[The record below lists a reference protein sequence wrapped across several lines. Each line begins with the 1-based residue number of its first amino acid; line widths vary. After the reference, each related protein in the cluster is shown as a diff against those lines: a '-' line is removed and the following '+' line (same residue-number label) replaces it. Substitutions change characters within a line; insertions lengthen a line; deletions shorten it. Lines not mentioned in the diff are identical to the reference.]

1 MLKILQIT
9 DMHILPEA
17 DETLMGVNTDESFAA
32 VLNQAF
38 RQHQHFDLI
47 LLTGDLAQT
56 PTPKSYQR
64 IINRLKAYNTACL
77 CLPGN
82 HDDTEVMNKVMN
94 NGNISSAKANKIE
107 NWQIICLNS
116 QIPGSADGALS
127 PAELEFLTR
136 QLEKHSTTPTLIAVH
151 HNCLPTE
158 CSWLDTMMIKNSEEF
173 LHIIRQ
179 HSQVKLVSTGHIH
192 QEMKRK
198 YHNIPIL
205 GTPASCFQF
214 KRESSQFAI
223 DNKPPG
229 YRVLN
234 LENDGSFS
242 TQVYWLDEIAPG
254 LNPALQGY

>member
-17 DETLMGVNTDESFAA
+17 DETLMGVNTDESFAT
-32 VLNQAF
+32 VLAQAF
-38 RQHQHFDLI
+38 SQHKYFDLI

-56 PTPKSYQR
+56 PTSKSYQR
-64 IINRLKAYNTACL
+64 IINRLKSYQTACL

-82 HDDTEVMNKVMN
+82 HDDTQIMSKILN
-94 NGNISSAKANKIE
+94 NGGISTDKVCQLE

-116 QIPGSADGALS
+116 QIPDSADGALNS
-127 PAELEFLTR
+127 SELEFLTQ
-136 QLEKHSTTPTLIAVH
+136 QLKKNSTTPTLIAVH
-151 HNCLPTE
+151 HNCLPTK

-173 LHIIRQ
+173 LQIIQ
-179 HSQVKLVSTGHIH
+179 QYSQVKLVSTGHIH
-192 QEMKRK
+192 QEMNRK

-214 KRESSQFAI
+214 KRESSEFAI
-223 DNKPPG
+223 DDKPPG

-234 LENDGSFS
+234 LEEDGSFS
-242 TQVYWLDEIAPG
+242 TQVYWLDKIASG
-254 LNPALQGY
+254 LNPTLQGY